1 MKYQLRVT
9 SYIVCRSECD
19 TIIIVVVVERR
30 MYVMDAIGFSFSFS
44 DPCTRRIAAGHSPC
58 YINSKLQIK
67 SSEETCLARSTLVV
81 AEHLL

>member
-19 TIIIVVVVERR
+19 TIIVAIAV
-30 MYVMDAIGFSFSFS
+30 VMDEIGFSFSFS
-44 DPCTRRIAAGHSPC
+44 DPCTRAYCCRPFSACILTQ
-58 YINSKLQIK
+58 NSK
-67 SSEETCLARSTLVV
+67 SSRRKKHVSRSTLAV